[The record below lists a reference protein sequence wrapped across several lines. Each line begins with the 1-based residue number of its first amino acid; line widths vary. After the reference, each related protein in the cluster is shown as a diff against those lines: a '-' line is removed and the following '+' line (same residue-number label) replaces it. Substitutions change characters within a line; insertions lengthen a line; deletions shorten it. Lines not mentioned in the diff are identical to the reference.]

1 MRVIGGDIRAE
12 ALGPAGDDAMA
23 MYVQL
28 LSAVLTSDDA
38 DSHGPPRAASRAR
51 ASRLQM
57 LTSADR
63 SHRSAEGS
71 LANDVQYDCALIRLC
86 AATGIETT
94 AACFEQ
100 PRVERA
106 RLERALA
113 TTGMDLG

>member
-28 LSAVLTSDDA
+28 L
-38 DSHGPPRAASRAR
+38 
-51 ASRLQM
+51 
-57 LTSADR
+57 SADR

>member
-1 MRVIGGDIRAE
+1 MNGGDIRAQ
-12 ALGPAGDDAMA
+12 ALGLAGDDAMA

-28 LSAVLTSDDA
+28 LSAVLTSEEADA
-38 DSHGPPRAASRAR
+38 HEPGVLLSVAR

-57 LTSADR
+57 LTSSDR
-63 SHRSAEGS
+63 LHRSAEGD
-71 LANDVQYDCALIRLC
+71 LAYDVQYDCALIRLC

-94 AACFEQ
+94 PACFEQ